1 MQNSLAKKKLSNF
14 NNFMLKA
21 IKKNTPTKLR
31 VYEVR
36 VANVLWT
43 SVWNTSKT
51 NLSFSTQSK
60 SNQINQILF
69 NVKRI
74 VRWHCVARIFTID
87 WQRVCLIPSNSK
99 CIRLCNHIKISL
111 CQNPTIYH
119 LLGTLFFLR
128 VKANI
133 QTAHILLNGMN
144 VKFLKV

>member
-51 NLSFSTQSK
+51 NLSFQ
-60 SNQINQILF
+60 
-69 NVKRI
+69 
-74 VRWHCVARIFTID
+74 
-87 WQRVCLIPSNSK
+87 
-99 CIRLCNHIKISL
+99 
-111 CQNPTIYH
+111 
-119 LLGTLFFLR
+119 
-128 VKANI
+128 
-133 QTAHILLNGMN
+133 
-144 VKFLKV
+144 LKVNPIKLIRYFLTLNELFGGIALHEFLQSIDNVFV